1 MNNYQNKA
9 IAVCEKTEEKCPFGV
24 IKFTKLE
31 EEYSGAKERLER
43 MKRHAKRN
51 DNNSYI
57 LRIRK
62 SEILDKYEPNGE
74 VTFHYK
80 EERSAREDLIKSQ
93 LGEGTPIRYYKVNH
107 LVKDDFYEDQVFE
120 VLSNGQVR
128 IYDNRNGKLVTTF
141 IPTKQRLEII
151 MLSAGDVPEESWIN
165 NISKEK
171 KIFDNN
177 WDKVKHLY
185 SKKRESRFS
194 KNIRKQTLAKE
205 A

>member
-1 MNNYQNKA
+1 MKNNKNEST
-9 IAVCEKTEEKCPFGV
+9 AVCERHVEKCPFGV
-24 IKFTKLE
+24 IRFTNIENKH
-31 EEYSGAKERLER
+31 SGAKEKIER
-43 MKRHAKRN
+43 MKKQAKRDN
-51 DNNSYI
+51 NNSYV

-93 LGEGTPIRYYKVNH
+93 LGEGVPVRYYKVNH
-107 LVKDDFYEDQVFE
+107 IVKDDFYEDQVFE

-128 IYDNRNGKLVTTF
+128 IYDNKNGKLVTTF

-151 MLSAGDVPEESWIN
+151 MLSAGDVPEESWIK
-165 NISKEK
+165 NISREK
-171 KIFDNN
+171 KIFDEN
-177 WDKVKHLY
+177 WEKVKHLY
-185 SKKRESRFS
+185 SKKKEGRFS
-194 KNIRKQTLAKE
+194 KSLRQE